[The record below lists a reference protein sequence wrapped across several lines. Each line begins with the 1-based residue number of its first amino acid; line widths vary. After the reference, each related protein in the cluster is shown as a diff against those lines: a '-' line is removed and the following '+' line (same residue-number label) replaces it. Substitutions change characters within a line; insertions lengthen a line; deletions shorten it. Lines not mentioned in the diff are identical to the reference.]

1 MWRYIVQRLLWLIV
15 IIVCVA
21 ILIFSVLF
29 FVPGDPAVTALGAE
43 SSDQERFEWRETYG
57 LNDSYLEQL
66 GRYLYDTF
74 IRFDLGDSYITHQA
88 VAKEFVSRLPRTLGL
103 GLLCLVVNV
112 GLGIP
117 LGIACALNHNKFV
130 DHFLTVLAMIG
141 VCMPAF
147 WLALLMQQLFAV
159 NLQLLPAIGCD
170 TWQAWIMP
178 VVAGSISGVAGNV
191 RQTRSAVLET
201 IRADFI
207 TTARAKGVPEQK
219 VIYKHMLPN
228 ALIPILSMLGGAFG
242 HVISGTVIIETVFA
256 FPGVGMYMLTGT
268 SNRDYPVVR
277 STVLILAIFAA
288 VVVLLVDLAYGMVDP
303 RIKAQFITYAQK
315 KPAKAKKE
323 AA

>member
-29 FVPGDPAVTALGAE
+29 FVPGDPAETALGTEAT
-43 SSDQERFEWRETYG
+43 DQEKFEWREKYG

-66 GRYLYDTF
+66 GRYLYETF
-74 IRFDLGDSYITHQA
+74 IQFDLGDSYITHMPIA
-88 VAKEFVSRLPRTLGL
+88 TEFAQRLPRTLGL
-103 GLLCLVVNV
+103 GLLCLAVNI

-117 LGIACALNHNKFV
+117 LGIACALHRNTFI
-130 DHFLTVLAMIG
+130 DHLLTVIAMLG
-141 VCMPAF
+141 MCMPAF

-159 NLQLLPAIGCD
+159 NLHWLPAMGISS
-170 TWQAWIMP
+170 WKAWVMP
-178 VVAGSISGVAGNV
+178 VIAGSISGVAGNV

-207 TTARAKGVPEQK
+207 TTARAKGVPEGK

-242 HVISGTVIIETVFA
+242 HVISGTVIIETVFS

-268 SNRDYPVVR
+268 NGRDYPVVR
-277 STVLILAIFAA
+277 GTVLILAAFAA
-288 VVVLLVDLAYGMVDP
+288 IVVLLVDLAYGMVDP
-303 RIKAQFITYAQK
+303 RIKAQFISYAK
-315 KPAKAKKE
+315 KPAKKKKE

>member
-1 MWRYIVQRLLWLIV
+1 MWRYVVERLLWLIV
-15 IIVCVA
+15 ICVCVA

-29 FVPGDPAVTALGAE
+29 FVPGDPAVTALGTESTDAE
-43 SSDQERFEWRETYG
+43 RYEWREANG

-66 GRYLYDTF
+66 GRYLYETF
-74 IRFDLGDSYITHQA
+74 ICFDLGDSLLTHQP
-88 VAKEFVSRLPRTLGL
+88 VAKEFAQRLPRTLGL
-103 GLLCLVVNV
+103 GLICLAVNV
-112 GLGIP
+112 LLGIP
-117 LGIACALNHNKFV
+117 LGIACALHRNTFI
-130 DHFLTVLAMIG
+130 DHLLTVLAMVG
-141 VCMPAF
+141 MCMPAF

-159 NLQLLPAIGCD
+159 NLHWLPAIGVSS
-170 TWQAWIMP
+170 WKAWIMP
-178 VVAGSISGVAGNV
+178 VIAGSIGGVAGNV

-256 FPGVGMYMLTGT
+256 FPGVGMYMLNGTTG
-268 SNRDYPVVR
+268 RDYPVVR

-303 RIKAQFITYAQK
+303 RIKAQFISY
-315 KPAKAKKE
+315 AKKSAKKKKE
-323 AA
+323 VA